1 MQNENEREK
10 KEKGKK
16 EGKNKMEE
24 LGAFLLANNV
34 YILFFMSKCIPGA
47 ETLNSSDEN

>member
-1 MQNENEREK
+1 LDYTKKSVGVNAKRERKGK

-24 LGAFLLANNV
+24 LGAFLLA
-34 YILFFMSKCIPGA
+34 KQ
-47 ETLNSSDEN
+47 